1 MSPIEPRSSTLQMGL
16 PAISGEEEWTKSLK
30 QVTMAAQVDTCIQ
43 KPRRGTVHLVEKVV
57 LETKDSLEAS

>member
-1 MSPIEPRSSTLQMGL
+1 MGL